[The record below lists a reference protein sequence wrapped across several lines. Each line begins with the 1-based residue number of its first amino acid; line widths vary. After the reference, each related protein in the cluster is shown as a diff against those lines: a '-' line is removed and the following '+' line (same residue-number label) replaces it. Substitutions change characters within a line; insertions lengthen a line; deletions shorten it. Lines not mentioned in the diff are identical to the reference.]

1 MWVQSLGQEDPL
13 EKGMATH
20 SSGSLVPPVLFLFL
34 KNVFAIQ
41 GLLCLHN
48 NFKIFCSGSAKN
60 ATGNLIRIALNL

>member
-1 MWVQSLGQEDPL
+1 
-13 EKGMATH
+13 MATH
-20 SSGSLVPPVLFLFL
+20 SSGSLVPPVLFLLL

-48 NFKIFCSGSAKN
+48 NFKIFCSGSVKN